1 MPLFESQK
9 SRTRRLF
16 LEAATELW
24 QTMLRVAPDPAGYGT
39 HSSWI
44 AGGSATAAVAGPFVD
59 PLKRFWGKGD
69 QSMATKLIE
78 VFTYP
83 MISRWYRN
91 LERQQEVA
99 EDQRQLAR
107 RIAATNIS
115 NLFDSRSEQLSDDF
129 MKMDSQFNYERDWI
143 EEARPGIPIME
154 AQLLLS
160 KALLAWGYP
169 SGIDWSKITLP
180 VQDLFELLE
189 QVGEI
194 DPCPVED
201 ILTLNSALADGEA
214 AMYVHYRSL

>member
-107 RIAATNIS
+107 R
-115 NLFDSRSEQLSDDF
+115 
-129 MKMDSQFNYERDWI
+129 
-143 EEARPGIPIME
+143 
-154 AQLLLS
+154 
-160 KALLAWGYP
+160 
-169 SGIDWSKITLP
+169 
-180 VQDLFELLE
+180 
-189 QVGEI
+189 
-194 DPCPVED
+194 
-201 ILTLNSALADGEA
+201 
-214 AMYVHYRSL
+214 